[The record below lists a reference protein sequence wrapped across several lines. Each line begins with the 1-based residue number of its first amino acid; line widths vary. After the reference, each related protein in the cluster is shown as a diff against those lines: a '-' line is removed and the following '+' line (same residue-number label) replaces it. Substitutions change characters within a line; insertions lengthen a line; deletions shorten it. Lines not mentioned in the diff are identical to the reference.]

1 MTLKDLKIKS
11 CYDSTFDN
19 LIEDFYIPVL
29 KNTFMYKRIAGFFSS
44 SSLAVA
50 ACGMYEIYK
59 NNGKIKI
66 LMSPKLTKEDIEI
79 MKKYK
84 SNPRYFLEEKLI
96 NELKITEDIFEKEC
110 QFMLGYLLS
119 EKILEIKIVILKDDS
134 NNFLTEK
141 EISKN
146 SIFHQKIGIFEDFSG
161 YGLSFSGSINETF
174 NGWVNNIEEFKV
186 FKSWDKGQNAYYE
199 SDLEKFNKY
208 WNNDI
213 DSSKIQII
221 DLPEAVNRYLIENK
235 NLDSKFSLEKYISK
249 VKNKKNKLNL
259 FFYQEEAI
267 EKWKK
272 NDFKL
277 LFEMA
282 TGTGKT
288 RTALGCLKYILEKK
302 EKIITIISTPQNTLS
317 IQWKKDIE
325 DLEIVIDKIVI
336 ADSTN
341 KKWRS
346 DLEEGILDLGLDLI
360 DNLVIFTTHITSS
373 KDDFIYNLEKFKG
386 KILFIGDEV
395 HALGAEKLKN
405 ALDERYFYRIGLS
418 ATPSRWFDDI
428 GSKYIENYF
437 GNNSY
442 IFDIERALLTT
453 NPLTQRSY
461 LVNYYYN
468 LIFVNLTKDEQIEY
482 DILTKKIIKYGF
494 SDESKYS
501 ENRNRLLIKRS
512 KIIKNAYEKYAKF
525 YKLMKE
531 LKDEYN
537 IIIFVSDQQINEVML
552 ILNAL
557 GIRFTKI
564 TQDTKTKKVQ
574 ILDNRSLREE
584 IIKDFKERKYQAL
597 IAIKCLDEGI
607 DIPTADT
614 AILLSNTTNPRE
626 YIQRIGRVIRDY
638 PNKANARIYDFIV
651 SAENR
656 TEKDLILEKEK
667 KRVIEISKHSL
678 NYNENIIKINNI

>member
-1 MTLKDLKIKS
+1 MALRDLKIKS

-29 KNTFMYKRIAGFFSS
+29 KNTFIYKRIAGFFSS

-84 SNPRYFLEEKLI
+84 NNPRYFLEEKLI
-96 NELKITEDIFEKEC
+96 NELEITKDIFEKEC

-134 NNFLTEK
+134 NNFLAE
-141 EISKN
+141 EAIIKN
-146 SIFHQKIGIFEDFSG
+146 SIFHQKIGIFEDFDG
-161 YGLSFSGSINETF
+161 DGLSFSGSINETF

-186 FKSWDKGQNAYYE
+186 FKSWDKGQNIYFE
-199 SDLEKFNKY
+199 SDLNKFNKY
-208 WNNDI
+208 WNKNI
-213 DSSKIQII
+213 NSSKIEII
-221 DLPEAVNRYLIENK
+221 DLPDAVTNYLIENK
-235 NLDSKFSLEKYISK
+235 KIDSKFSLEKYILK
-249 VKNKKNKLNL
+249 IKNKNNILNL

-267 EKWKK
+267 KKWKK
-272 NDFKL
+272 NNFKL

-288 RTALGCLKYILEKK
+288 RTAIGCLKYLLEKE
-302 EKIITIISTPQNTLS
+302 EKIIIIISTPQSTLS
-317 IQWKKDIE
+317 LQWKKDIE
-325 DLEIVIDKIVI
+325 DLEVIIDKSII

-341 KKWRS
+341 KNWRS
-346 DLEEGILDLGLDLI
+346 DLEEGILDLDLDLI
-360 DNLVIFTTHITSS
+360 ENLAIFTTHVTSS
-373 KDDFIYNLEKFKG
+373 KDYFIYILEKFKG

-437 GNNSY
+437 GNDSY

-494 SDESKYS
+494 SDESKCI

-512 KIIKNAYEKYAKF
+512 KIIKNAYKKYEKF
-525 YKLMKE
+525 SELMKE
-531 LKDEYN
+531 LKNEYN
-537 IIIFVSDQQINEVML
+537 IIIFVSDQQINEIIL
-552 ILNAL
+552 ILNSL
-557 GIRFTKI
+557 GVRFTKI
-564 TQDTKTKKVQ
+564 TQDIKTNRIKR
-574 ILDNRSLREE
+574 LNNRSMREE
-584 IIKDFKERKYQAL
+584 IIKDFKEKKYQVL

-651 SAENR
+651 SAENKI
-656 TEKDLILEKEK
+656 EKDSILEKEK
-667 KRVIEISKHSL
+667 IRVMEISKHSL